1 MKVLKKIVTIPN
13 TVQPLTHH
21 QQLEFPP
28 VDPEPVLE
36 LEDLSAAAV
45 RHRGQVVA
53 GAVAGH
59 SASARVV
66 AAVTAAAASGARVA
80 HAGHEAA
87 GHACW
92 DEEDNF

>member
-13 TVQPLTHH
+13 TVQLLTHH

-36 LEDLSAAAV
+36 LEDLTPAAV
-45 RHRGQVVA
+45 GHGGEVVA

-59 SASARVV
+59 SASARVE
-66 AAVTAAAASGARVA
+66 AAVAAAAARARVA
-80 HAGHEAA
+80 HAGDEAA